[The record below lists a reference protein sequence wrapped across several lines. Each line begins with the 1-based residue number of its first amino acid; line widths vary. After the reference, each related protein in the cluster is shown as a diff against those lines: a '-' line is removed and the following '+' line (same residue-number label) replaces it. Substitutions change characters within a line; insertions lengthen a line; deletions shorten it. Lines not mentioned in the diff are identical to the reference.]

1 MGEAVWS
8 RCCFVYIYIFGI
20 TTLLIKGETTITL
33 FRSSRTSASVA
44 VTPHRRVRYLY
55 TMQMPLNSKEAC
67 SGYSDEQFPVPH
79 IHSRVLISENEKQG

>member
-8 RCCFVYIYIFGI
+8 RCCFMYIYIFGI

-79 IHSRVLISENEKQG
+79 LQLGFDK